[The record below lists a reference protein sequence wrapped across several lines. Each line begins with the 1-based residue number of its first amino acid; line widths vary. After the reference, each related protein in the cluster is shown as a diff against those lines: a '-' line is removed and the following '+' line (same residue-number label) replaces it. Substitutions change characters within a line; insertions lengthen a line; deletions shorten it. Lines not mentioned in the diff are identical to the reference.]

1 MARPHNTAR
10 DNEGAKKVPLWC
22 RLIQVLTWLYW
33 LYLLVLWV
41 DDAKHALEYFLKKI
55 CGLDNPTLVLVLHM
69 STCYLQ
75 WLMCKIGIRVL
86 DEAVIR
92 PMAEELRSMNE

>member
-33 LYLLVLWV
+33 LYLLVHWV
-41 DDAKHALEYFLKKI
+41 DDAKYAFEDFLKKI